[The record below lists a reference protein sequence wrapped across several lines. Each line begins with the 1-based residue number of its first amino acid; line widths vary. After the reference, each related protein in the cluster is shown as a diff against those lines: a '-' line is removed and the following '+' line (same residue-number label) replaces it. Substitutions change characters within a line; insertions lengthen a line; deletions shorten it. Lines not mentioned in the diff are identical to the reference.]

1 MKNVRCPTKTLFFG
15 TPIKHYGMVMSGVQ
29 MPKEPKITQMDW
41 RSLGYWPIW
50 KDGKKVWVPKD
61 DKSFDQTREN

>member
-1 MKNVRCPTKTLFFG
+1 
-15 TPIKHYGMVMSGVQ
+15 
-29 MPKEPKITQMDW
+29 MDW

-61 DKSFDQTREN
+61 KVEKEEDK